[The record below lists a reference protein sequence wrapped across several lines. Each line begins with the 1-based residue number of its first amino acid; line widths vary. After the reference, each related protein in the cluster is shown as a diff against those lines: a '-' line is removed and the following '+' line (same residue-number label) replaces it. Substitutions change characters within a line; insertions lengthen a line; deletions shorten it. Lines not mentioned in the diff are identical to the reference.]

1 MSVGDF
7 GVVVSVKD
15 TIVKVWGL
23 SRVTSGE
30 MVADLNG
37 NVGLVL
43 NLEEK

>member
-1 MSVGDF
+1 MKNFNIISLVRN
-7 GVVVSVKD
+7 

-37 NVGLVL
+37 NVRLVL
-43 NLEEK
+43 NLKEK